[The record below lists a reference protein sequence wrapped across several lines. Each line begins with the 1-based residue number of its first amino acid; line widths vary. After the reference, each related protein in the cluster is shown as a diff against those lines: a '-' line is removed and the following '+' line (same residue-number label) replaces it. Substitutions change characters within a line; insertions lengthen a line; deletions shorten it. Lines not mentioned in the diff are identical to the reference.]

1 MGEEYFGPP
10 GSKLMRELL
19 PYDNDKLRDSA
30 HGLFGVHEGDR
41 IAAEILSL
49 VRQHALNG
57 QSQQDQSQHD
67 QPQNVGEING
77 QKTSALRVSPS
88 EVVYGLRLAL
98 EFADRR
104 KDEVIAG
111 VEAIVREFNENNGP
125 TYHLGSIP
133 QYLTERVP
141 ITNFR
146 GDIVGYGYHYKRVG
160 DVRIG

>member
-1 MGEEYFGPP
+1 MTKYFGPP

-19 PYDNDKLRDSA
+19 PYDNDELRDSA
-30 HGLFGVHEGDR
+30 HGLFGNHEGDR
-41 IAAEILSL
+41 IAAEILFL
-49 VRQHALNG
+49 VRQHVLNG
-57 QSQQDQSQHD
+57 QSQQDQSQH
-67 QPQNVGEING
+67 VGKTNG
-77 QKTSALRVSPS
+77 QKTTAISISPS

-146 GDIVGYGYHYKRVG
+146 GDIVGYGYHFKRVG